1 MREYLVP
8 ANVVTRFELFS
19 GFGWHE
25 AGITLVGIA
34 IGGVFFIGLTW
45 VHAPVAA
52 RVIVGAMCGAAAYLM
67 TRRVDGVYSLIDY
80 LRLWRRWASRP
91 REYWLW

>member
-8 ANVVTRFELFS
+8 ANVVTRFEFFS
-19 GFGWHE
+19 GFGWRE
-25 AGITLVGIA
+25 MAITLVGIVL
-34 IGGVFFIGLTW
+34 GGAFFAGLAL

-52 RVIVGAMCGAAAYLM
+52 RLAVWAMCGAASYLI
-67 TRRVDGVYSLIDY
+67 TRRVDGVYSLLDY
-80 LRLWRRWASRP
+80 IRLWRRWSSRP